1 MFDWKNNYKW
11 IFSELGAA
19 DKAGVNDAGI
29 GIFKRQPYKGL
40 AKEILQNITDAKDD
54 TLSVDVPVRARF
66 EFVYVDRDDIPD
78 YQRLNE
84 VIHKCHEY
92 YHDGDDG
99 LKLKVIC
106 DASEKYL
113 GHEGKVPVLKISDY
127 NTYGLRGVH
136 EEKGSNWTGLV
147 RERSATNKSNG
158 SSGAFGVG
166 KFAPYNFS
174 ALRTVLYSTKTRE
187 GETAFQGKAI
197 LTTFSEFDED
207 KKKNIVKQ
215 NIGLFA
221 NTESDNFDAVF
232 SVDDIAPVFRRDDVG
247 TDLFVLGFEK
257 EEDWI
262 EQSAISVIEYF
273 FYSIYRGKLN
283 VEIVE
288 GDKVVEINKS
298 NLGAMIAYYEE
309 YCKEHMENDTTFS
322 FTAPSYWAM
331 LTNPNCKSI
340 VGKKFEYNGH
350 SMGEYELYLLVGDE
364 CADRKVLEMRQA
376 GMKIR
381 EDINFRIQTNF
392 TAIFI
397 ATGANAVSDEPKD
410 NISSFLRK
418 CENQAH
424 DDWAADEYKEEKE
437 KARGIINKIH
447 SLILEAVK
455 AEMPDMGDKSIDAF
469 GLSEFLR
476 NEDEDDEKKEEKAFS
491 DFKPL
496 DFELQT
502 VKTGKRRKQADISMK
517 KNGGSKKHKHH
528 KPKDEDDN
536 QDKKKR
542 KYTDNHRGTGLNKV
556 SEVYISNIK
565 TPYDIETGEYQVSFV
580 VDETVDNLMVA
591 TKISSDDNNLARA
604 EISNATRNGKTL
616 NIKNGMVELG
626 VVNEGDKV
634 VMRMK
639 IAERVRKTL
648 EVRGYAKR

>member
-1 MFDWKNNYKW
+1 MFFWKNNYKW
-11 IFSELGAA
+11 IFSDLGAA
-19 DKAGVNDAGI
+19 DKVGVNDAGI

-40 AKEILQNITDAKDD
+40 AKEILQNVTDAKDD
-54 TLSVDVPVRARF
+54 SLPEEIPVKARF
-66 EFVYVDRDDIPD
+66 ELIYIDRDDIPD
-78 YQRLNE
+78 WQRLNE
-84 VIHKCHEY
+84 VIHKCYDY
-92 YHDGDDG
+92 YNEGDDG
-99 LKLKVIC
+99 AKLKVIC
-106 DASEKYL
+106 DAADKYL
-113 GHEGKVPVLKISDY
+113 SKEGKVPVLKISDF

-166 KFAPYNFS
+166 KFAPFNFS
-174 ALRTVLYSTKTRE
+174 SLRTVLYSTKTRD

-197 LTTFSEFDED
+197 LTTFSEYDETNQ
-207 KKKNIVKQ
+207 KNVVKQ

-221 NTESDNFDAVF
+221 DTNSDNYDAVF
-232 SVDDIAPVFRRDDVG
+232 SLDDIASVFRRDAIG

-257 EEDWI
+257 EDAWI

-273 FYSIYRGKLN
+273 FYSIYRGKLE
-283 VEIVE
+283 VEIAE
-288 GDKVVEINKS
+288 GDKIVEINQS
-298 NLGAMIAYYEE
+298 NLGEMISYYDE
-309 YCKEHMENDTTFS
+309 YCKEHMSDDSSFS
-322 FTAPSYWAM
+322 FTAPSYWGM
-331 LTNPNCKSI
+331 LTNPNCKQI
-340 VGKKFEYNGH
+340 KGNKFEYGGH

-381 EDINFRIQTNF
+381 EDTNFRIQTNF

-455 AEMPDMGDKSIDAF
+455 AEMPDMGDKAIDAF
-469 GLSEFLR
+469 GLSEFLC
-476 NEDEDDEKKEEKAFS
+476 NEEDDDEKKEEKAFA

-496 DFELQT
+496 DFELKT

-517 KNGGSKKHKHH
+517 KNGGSKKHKRHE
-528 KPKDEDDN
+528 KKDDD
-536 QDKKKR
+536 DKKKC
-542 KYTDNHRGTGLNKV
+542 KHSDNHRGIGLNKV

-565 TPYDIETGEYQVSFV
+565 TPYDSSTGEYQISFV
-580 VDETVDNLMVA
+580 SDEVVDNLMIA
-591 TKISSDDNNLARA
+591 AKISSDDNNLARA
-604 EISNATRNGKTL
+604 EISNATKNGKAL
-616 NIKNGMVELG
+616 AIKNGMIELG
-626 VVNEGDKV
+626 PVQEGDKV
-634 VMRMK
+634 VLRMK
-639 IAERVRKTL
+639 IAEKVRKTL
-648 EVRGYAKR
+648 EVRGYAKY

>member
-1 MFDWKNNYKW
+1 MFAWQEKYRW

-19 DKAGVNDAGI
+19 DKVGVNDAGI

-40 AKEILQNITDAKDD
+40 AKEILQNVTDAKDD
-54 TLSVDVPVRARF
+54 NLPESVPVKAKF
-66 EFVYVDRDDIPD
+66 ELIYVDRDDIPN
-78 YQRLNE
+78 YKRLDE

-99 LKLKVIC
+99 AKLKVIC

-113 GHEGKVPVLKISDY
+113 SQNDKVPVLKISDY
-127 NTYGLRGVH
+127 HTYGLCGVH

-166 KFAPYNFS
+166 KFAPFNFS
-174 ALRTVLYSTKTRE
+174 SLRTVLYSTKSRD

-197 LTTFSEFDED
+197 LTTFSEYDESA
-207 KKKNIVKQ
+207 KKNVTKQ

-221 NTESDNFDAVF
+221 DSDSDNYDAVF
-232 SVDDIAPVFRRDDVG
+232 SVNDIAPVFRRDEVG
-247 TDLFVLGFEK
+247 TDIFVLGFEK
-257 EEDWI
+257 EDDWVA
-262 EQSAISVIEYF
+262 QSAISVIEYF
-273 FYSIYRGKLN
+273 FYSIYRGKLE

-288 GDKVVEINKS
+288 GENKVEINHG
-298 NLGAMIAYYEE
+298 NLREWILYYEN
-309 YCKEHMENDTTFS
+309 YCNTHMGDDTTFS
-322 FTAPSYWAM
+322 FTAPSYWTM
-331 LTNPNCKSI
+331 LKNENCKHI

-350 SMGEYELYLLVGDE
+350 SMGEYELYLLVGDD
-364 CADRKVLEMRQA
+364 CLDRKVLEMRQA
-376 GMKIR
+376 GMRIR
-381 EDINFRIQTNF
+381 EDTNFRIQTNF

-424 DDWAADEYKEEKE
+424 DDWVADEYKEEKE

-447 SLILEAVK
+447 SLVLEAVK
-455 AEMPDMGDKSIDAF
+455 NEMPDMGDKSIDAF

-517 KNGGSKKHKHH
+517 KNGGA
-528 KPKDEDDN
+528 
-536 QDKKKR
+536 KKR
-542 KYTDNHRGTGLNKV
+542 KPKKPNPSPVPPKPKKPDNHRGTGLNKV

-565 TPYDIETGEYQVSFV
+565 TPYDTERGEYQVSFV
-580 VDETVDNLMVA
+580 SDEAVDNLMIA
-591 TKISSDDNNLARA
+591 AKISSDDNNLAKA
-604 EISNATRNGKTL
+604 EISKATRNGKALT
-616 NIKNGMVELG
+616 IKNGMVELG
-626 VVNEGDKV
+626 AVNEGDKIIL
-634 VMRMK
+634 RMK